1 VKVLQHFHH
10 QQALIDRKCHGNVL
24 TFADDTANLQNTA
37 KMLKVVDAGIS
48 ALREYTVQD
57 VWDKLADVEFSNAD
71 ALKMAQEAE
80 FTNKFIREVTDEQKQ
95 KSKDK
100 FQATMEGRSDEQKQK
115 SEENWY
121 ATMNGRSDEQK
132 QKSEEKRQA
141 TLQQSEEKRKRA
153 RS

>member
-1 VKVLQHFHH
+1 MKVLQHFHH

-37 KMLKVVDAGIS
+37 KMLKVVDAGNS
-48 ALREYTVQD
+48 ALREYTVQE

-80 FTNKFIREVTDEQKQ
+80 FTNKLIREVTDE
-95 KSKDK
+95 
-100 FQATMEGRSDEQKQK
+100 EKQK
-115 SEENWY
+115 SE
-121 ATMNGRSDEQK
+121 D
-132 QKSEEKRQA
+132 KRQA
-141 TLQQSEEKRKRA
+141 TLQARSAEEKQQSEAKFQATVQQSKEKRQATVQQSEEKKIASRKRA